1 MDTPSSFS
9 ILVAEDN
16 VDDLFLLKQ
25 AFKKAGIAKPF
36 QAVCDGYEVV
46 AYLQGE
52 GVYAD
57 RKLYPFPDLLLL
69 DLNMP
74 CRNGFEVLE
83 WIRSSPHCS
92 RLMVHVI
99 TASIRQ
105 ADVNRVYALG
115 ANSYIVKPTRLDE
128 LVGFIATLHA
138 WHNYAVL
145 PRIADPAAQPAVADV
160 GQPSR
165 SSNGV

>member
-1 MDTPSSFS
+1 MDTPNSLS

-16 VDDLFLLKQ
+16 EDDLFLLKE
-25 AFKKAGIAKPF
+25 AFKKAGVAKPF
-36 QAVCDGYEVV
+36 QVVSDGLEVV

-52 GVYAD
+52 GIYAD
-57 RKLYPFPDLLLL
+57 RKLHPFPDLLLL

-105 ADVNRVYALG
+105 ADVNRVYELR

-128 LVGFIATLHA
+128 LAAFVAALHS
-138 WHNYAVL
+138 WHRYAVL
-145 PRIADPAAQPAVADV
+145 PRIADPAEKPADAAA
-160 GQPSR
+160 GQPV